1 MNDKLDHSRVEDMC
15 IATDEFEVLW
25 VEIKNKKGKNFL
37 IGCAYRHP
45 NTDPINFIEYI
56 ETTLAK
62 IHKNKYDIF
71 FMGDFNID
79 LLQYDSHNPTNDFV
93 NSLIS
98 HSFLPY
104 IHQPTKV
111 TDHSANIID
120 NIFSNITE
128 HETMSGNITTMVAD
142 HFAQFLLINKC
153 YISYKSCSYFTFDYT
168 NFASASIQVFR
179 IV

>member
-1 MNDKLDHSRVEDMC
+1 MISLTILELRTC

-45 NTDPINFIEYI
+45 NTDSLNFIEYI

-62 IHKNKYDIF
+62 IHKNKYEIF
-71 FMGDFNID
+71 LMGDFNID
-79 LLQYDSHNPTNDFV
+79 LLQYDSHNPANDFIK
-93 NSLIS
+93 SLIS

-104 IHQPTKV
+104 VHQLTRV
-111 TDHSANIID
+111 TDYSATIID

-128 HETMSGNITTMVAD
+128 YETMSGNITTMVAN
-142 HFAQFLLINKC
+142 HF
-153 YISYKSCSYFTFDYT
+153 SYKSCSYYTFDYT
-168 NFASASIQVFR
+168 NFT
-179 IV
+179 